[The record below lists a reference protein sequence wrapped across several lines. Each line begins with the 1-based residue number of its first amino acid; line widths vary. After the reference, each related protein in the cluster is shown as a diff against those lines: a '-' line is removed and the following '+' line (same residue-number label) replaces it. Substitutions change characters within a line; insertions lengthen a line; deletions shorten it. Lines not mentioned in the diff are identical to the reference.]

1 MLYIDLHGKSGSY
14 FALHI
19 RGDSMVNA
27 GILSGDTII
36 VRKQSYAQQGQIVV
50 ALIEEEATCK
60 RLEKQDGHVWLMPE
74 NEAYAPIP
82 GDDARILGVV
92 VKVVRD
98 YDV

>member
-14 FALHI
+14 FALHV

-50 ALIEEEATCK
+50 ALIE
-60 RLEKQDGHVWLMPE
+60 
-74 NEAYAPIP
+74 
-82 GDDARILGVV
+82 
-92 VKVVRD
+92 
-98 YDV
+98 